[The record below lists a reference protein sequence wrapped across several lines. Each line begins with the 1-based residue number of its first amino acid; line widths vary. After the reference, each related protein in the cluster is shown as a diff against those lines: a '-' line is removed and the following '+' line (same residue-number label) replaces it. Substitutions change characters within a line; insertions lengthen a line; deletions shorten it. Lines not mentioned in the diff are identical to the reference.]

1 MTEYLRN
8 FAEKCARILFVWNS
22 GEVQAPEYAKT
33 MAAIVTKLISDVG
46 GDAKNV
52 AVENLERLE
61 ISTHSSSSFDAG
73 VLFTSEVPTY
83 ECFAEIMKYLKS
95 SRSLRTIF
103 IAQEKSTEA
112 AQKLQS
118 QLKLAGFIEVSLLP
132 ESGDAIVIDSKRP
145 NYELGKSESL
155 SFALKSQEKS
165 NPKPANKVW
174 QLSAADIVEDDLITE
189 EELLTE
195 EDYKKPTPTAARG
208 CDESAPPQKGKR
220 RACKNC
226 TCGLA
231 EMEDDG
237 GPSAPK
243 SACGN
248 CFLGDAFRCSSCP
261 YAGLPPFRPGE
272 EVKLTAEQMRI
283 DLGY

>member
-132 ESGDAIVIDSKRP
+132 ESGNAFVIDSKRP

-272 EVKLTAEQMRI
+272 EVKLTPEQMRI
-283 DLGY
+283 DMGY